1 MKKFALIFCSLFL
14 LSGCSTLNG
23 SVPFHYV
30 PSLSSMHQNSAV
42 LGMEKF
48 VDRRP
53 AEDQEAT
60 KSIPDIDEKI
70 TAKVLDDLKSS
81 RMFADIHFPAR
92 NNEDNLIIKGEIK
105 RFYWKTK
112 HNPIKFIP
120 MVQMLLLLGITS
132 HNVEAVVELK
142 VQLLDAKTGAVL
154 SEYDKTSI
162 KTDSATLYVNT
173 SGESGSELAEAF
185 RDVVKQI
192 KDSLAADIQ
201 TKKILV
207 RTM

>member
-1 MKKFALIFCSLFL
+1 MFCWLFL

-30 PSLSSMHQNSAV
+30 PSLSSINQNSAV

-53 AEDQEAT
+53 AEDREAT

-81 RMFADIHFPAR
+81 RMFADVHFPAR
-92 NNEDNLIIKGEIK
+92 SNEDNLIIKGEIK

-120 MVQMLLLLGITS
+120 IVQMLLLLGITS

-142 VQLLDAKTGAVL
+142 VQILDAKTGAVL
-154 SEYDKTSI
+154 SEYDKSSI
-162 KTDSATLYVNT
+162 KTDSGTLYVNT

>member
-1 MKKFALIFCSLFL
+1 
-14 LSGCSTLNG
+14 
-23 SVPFHYV
+23 
-30 PSLSSMHQNSAV
+30 MHQNSAV

-53 AEDQEAT
+53 AED
-60 KSIPDIDEKI
+60 
-70 TAKVLDDLKSS
+70 
-81 RMFADIHFPAR
+81 
-92 NNEDNLIIKGEIK
+92 
-105 RFYWKTK
+105 
-112 HNPIKFIP
+112 
-120 MVQMLLLLGITS
+120 
-132 HNVEAVVELK
+132 
-142 VQLLDAKTGAVL
+142 

-162 KTDSATLYVNT
+162 KTDSGTLYVNK

-201 TKKILV
+201 AEKIRV

>member
-1 MKKFALIFCSLFL
+1 
-14 LSGCSTLNG
+14 
-23 SVPFHYV
+23 
-30 PSLSSMHQNSAV
+30 MHQNSAV

-53 AEDQEAT
+53 VEDQEAT
-60 KSIPDIDEKI
+60 KSIPDIDEKV
-70 TAKVLDDLKSS
+70 TAKILDDLKSS

-92 NNEDNLIIKGEIK
+92 SDKDDLIFKGEIK

-132 HNVEAVVELK
+132 HNIEAVVELK
-142 VQLLDAKTGAVL
+142 VQIVDAKTGAVL

-162 KTDSATLYVNT
+162 KTDSGTLYVNK

-201 TKKILV
+201 TEKIRV